1 MYLIL
6 DIGSNS
12 IRSMQINERG
22 VFQKKRLITTRLAS
36 GLDQT
41 GMLSGAA
48 MERSVAAIEAF
59 IKEAA
64 CTQDKVFA
72 YATSAV
78 RDAANREDFLRR
90 VYTACG
96 ISVDVLSG
104 EEEARNAL
112 LGARAEG
119 LVDIGG
125 GSAQIV
131 TAGFAQSWPMGCV
144 RAAERNTREA
154 IEARCRALFRFPRLF
169 VPRWAGAGG
178 TLTTL
183 SALHLGLTAYD
194 SNKVGKDSLTVSDIE
209 ALIENLT
216 GMGEARAAHPLLHMR
231 HDVIIPGAIVACFIM
246 RGMNIPRIFITDAD
260 GMEGYA
266 FSKRLVKSL

>member
-1 MYLIL
+1 MELIL
-6 DIGSNS
+6 DVGSNS
-12 IRSMQINERG
+12 IRSMLVDEQG
-22 VFQKKRLITTRLAS
+22 VFLEKRLITTRLAA
-36 GLDQT
+36 GLDQA
-41 GMLSGAA
+41 GVLCEAS
-48 MERSVAAIEAF
+48 MENSVAAIAAF
-59 IKEAA
+59 AEEAA
-64 CTQDKVFA
+64 SMGAKVYA

-90 VYTACG
+90 VYNACG
-96 ISVDVLSG
+96 VRVDVLSG
-104 EEEARNAL
+104 EQEARNAL

-131 TAGFAQSWPMGCV
+131 TAGFAQSWPIGCV
-144 RAAERNTREA
+144 RAAELATREA
-154 IEARCRALFRFPRLF
+154 IEARCRLLFRFPRLF

-194 SNKVGKDSLTVSDIE
+194 GSKVGSDSLTVSDIE
-209 ALIENLT
+209 TLIDALT
-216 GMGEARAAHPLLHMR
+216 DMGDARKQHPLLRER
-231 HDVIIPGAIVACFIM
+231 HDVIVPGAIVACFIM
-246 RGMNIPRIFITDAD
+246 RGMGIPRLFITDAD

-266 FSKRLVKSL
+266 LSKRSGDTL